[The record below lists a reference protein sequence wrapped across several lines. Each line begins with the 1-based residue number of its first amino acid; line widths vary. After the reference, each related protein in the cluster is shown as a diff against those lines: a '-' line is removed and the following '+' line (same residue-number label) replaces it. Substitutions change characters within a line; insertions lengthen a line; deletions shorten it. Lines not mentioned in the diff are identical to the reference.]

1 MRRRLL
7 GDIDYATDIIKTF
20 TVTSEVTQASPLSAF
35 QSNANL
41 FPDLPAEN
49 ETLFI
54 EMVCTKEDYS
64 EYASINDAPVYYLLG
79 IYNANSGIQEET
91 SIKLL
96 FKYGNSSKLESTNTT
111 WNKTDGKARPFSARK
126 GFIEGLTYNVRYW
139 YVPFIVGSYDLLG
152 GN

>member
-7 GDIDYATDIIKTF
+7 GDIDYATDIVKTF
-20 TVTSEVTQASPLSAF
+20 TVTSEVTQTSPLNAF
-35 QSNANL
+35 SNSANL
-41 FPDLPAEN
+41 FPDLPGED

-64 EYASINDAPVYYLLG
+64 EYASVNDAPVRYLLG
-79 IYNANSGIQEET
+79 IYNINTGMQDEPSIQM
-91 SIKLL
+91 L
-96 FKYGNSSKLESTNTT
+96 FKYGNEQKLSATNAT